1 MLTSPARFVK
11 LRWFVAFVSIDIDH
25 NMWWWV
31 QAGVGHKRR
40 CGLH

>member
-11 LRWFVAFVSIDIDH
+11 LRSFVAFVSIDIDH
-25 NMWWWV
+25 NVWWV